1 VVSSEGIKAIT
12 YIEESIIDGDK
23 RQYQEIN
30 LPNELVFFGWID
42 GVVHVVGIAEERES
56 NIAIIGSGFVT
67 ELPSFGCG
75 WELNM
80 SVGGTDPR
88 LLFIM
93 GHLPLC
99 SRRARRTGN
108 DNVKEKDQTR
118 DEKEFKAYLRIGL
131 PRAASR
137 FPCRFTYDA
146 RCSQV
151 TQVVAR
157 LAQRML
163 RSLRVL
169 DIRSIMMRYEADL
182 SKFAEK
188 RTWV

>member
-1 VVSSEGIKAIT
+1 
-12 YIEESIIDGDK
+12 
-23 RQYQEIN
+23 
-30 LPNELVFFGWID
+30 VFFDWID

-56 NIAIIGSGFVT
+56 NIAIIGSGFVA

-75 WELNM
+75 WKFDM
-80 SVGGTDPR
+80 GVSGTDPR
-88 LLFIM
+88 LRLVV
-93 GHLPLC
+93 GHLEQ
-99 SRRARRTGN
+99 RRQCAKRAGRWHTG
-108 DNVKEKDQTR
+108 KEGWTR
-118 DEKEFKAYLRIGL
+118 DEQSSQPTDDRYSVRSITVST
-131 PRAASR
+131 PVND
-137 FPCRFTYDA
+137 DA

-169 DIRSIMMRYEADL
+169 DIRSITMRYESDL

-188 RTWV
+188 PTWV